1 MIYIIYYIM
10 CIVWF
15 VNFKIERDFCPIFI
29 NKFFE
34 KQRDISL
41 LSNSTDDLTY
51 YINHIS
57 NNGELLNIYGPNIS
71 EFTDNI
77 VSSSDD
83 SFEFEI
89 SFKLKDRDCDTNNQ
103 NKIITYYCNILNNIL
118 LNIRL
123 SYGASIITNVDVEI
137 NNYITD
143 NIIKFNLINNSI
155 RDYSRISHLIYDNAV
170 NANVKNYIKNALIL
184 EFNKNNDSIE
194 NNKKYYLD
202 NWQKVFNE
210 ASDKYPGIDEV
221 ENFIKTDIIHEFHN
235 MV

>member
-10 CIVWF
+10 CIIWF

-83 SFEFEI
+83 SYEFEI

-155 RDYSRISHLIYDNAV
+155 RDYSKISHLIYDNAV

-221 ENFIKTDIIHEFHN
+221 ENFIKTDIIHDFHN

>member
-1 MIYIIYYIM
+1 M
-10 CIVWF
+10 CIIWF

-41 LSNSTDDLTY
+41 LFNSTDDLTY
-51 YINHIS
+51 YISHFS
-57 NNGELLNIYGPNIS
+57 NNGELLNVYGPNIS
-71 EFTDNI
+71 EFPNDI

-89 SFKLKDRDCDTNNQ
+89 SFKLKDRDSDTDNQ
-103 NKIITYYCNILNNIL
+103 NKIITDFCNILNKII

-123 SYGASIITNVDVEI
+123 SHGSAIITDVNIEI

-143 NIIKFNLINNSI
+143 HIIKFNLINSST

-170 NANVKNYIKNALIL
+170 NANVKKYIKNALIF

-194 NNKKYYLD
+194 NNDKKDYLD

-210 ASDKYPGIDEV
+210 TCDKYHGIDEV
-221 ENFIKTDIIHEFHN
+221 ENIIKTDIIHEFN
-235 MV
+235 NIV